1 MITRNKKFLSIVL
14 SFAMVLGFLIVPTN
28 VTQAASSESLTI
40 VHVND
45 MHGRVA
51 ENEGSSEL
59 GFAKLAS
66 VVNGLRATDP
76 NVLFLNAGDT
86 FHGTIDV
93 NLTQG
98 EEIVKI
104 MNKMGFDAM
113 TPGNHDFNYGY
124 NRLLELK
131 EMAEFPILG
140 ANIVK
145 ESDKTSDFEPYIIK
159 DMENG
164 MKVGIFG
171 LTTDETKY
179 KSHPSNTIGIEFAD
193 AVTTADKYVKELK
206 DKGADVIIGLVHLG
220 IDESSVNTAKKLAE
234 NVEGIDLIVDG
245 HSHHMLEEGMI
256 VNDTLIVQA
265 GSYTQDVGLVKLE
278 FEDGK
283 LVKKTAEVMT
293 YEDLKATEPNAE
305 IAKMVEELVAKNE
318 PLKNTVIGKTEVKLE
333 GTRELVRA
341 GETNLGNLITDAMR
355 KSTGADFALTNG
367 GGIRASIDEGEIT
380 LGEIL
385 TAFPFT
391 NTLAAIEVT
400 GEEVLQ
406 ALEHGVD
413 AYPEPAGHFPHV
425 SGLTYTFD
433 PAKPVG
439 QRIVSVTINGEPIDK
454 TETYTMVTNDFL
466 AAGGDGY
473 TMFTNKPF
481 VGEGGLLSDVLAE
494 YISLTEMIGPRV
506 EGRIKAVKAPT
517 EPTEPTTPT
526 EPTEP
531 SGHIKHIVEKGEVL
545 YRIGL
550 KYNVPWQELAQHN
563 NLKNPNLIY
572 PGQIILIPT
581 K

>member
-14 SFAMVLGFLIVPTN
+14 SFAMVLSFLILPAS
-28 VTQAASSESLTI
+28 VTEAANHQTLTI

-66 VVNGLRATDP
+66 VVNGLRAEDP
-76 NVLFLNAGDT
+76 NVLFLNAGDAL
-86 FHGTIDV
+86 HGTIDV

-104 MNKMGFDAM
+104 MNKMEFDAM

-164 MKVGIFG
+164 LKVGIFG
-171 LTTDETKY
+171 LGTDETKY

-193 AVTTADKYVKELK
+193 VVTTADKYVKELK
-206 DKGADVIIGLVHLG
+206 DKGADVIIALVHLG
-220 IDESSVNTAKKLAE
+220 MDESSVNTSNELAE
-234 NVEGIDLIVDG
+234 KVEGIDLIVDG
-245 HSHHMLEEGMI
+245 HSHHILEEGMI

-265 GSYTQDVGLVKLE
+265 GSYTQNIGHVKLE

-283 LVKKTAEVMT
+283 IVNRVAHIMT
-293 YEDLKATEPNAE
+293 YEDLKDTEPDQE
-305 IAKMVEELVAKNE
+305 IANMVEELVAKNE
-318 PLKNTVIGKTEVKLE
+318 PLKNTVIGRTEVKLE

-380 LGEIL
+380 LGEVL

-391 NTLAAIEVT
+391 NTLAVIEVT
-400 GEEVLQ
+400 GEEVLL

-433 PAKPVG
+433 PSKPVG

-481 VGEGGLLSDVLAE
+481 IGEGGLLSDVLAE
-494 YISLTEMIGPRV
+494 YISSTEMIGPRV
-506 EGRIKAVKAPT
+506 EGRIKAVEAPT
-517 EPTEPTTPT
+517 VPTEPTTPT
-526 EPTEP
+526 EPSED
-531 SGHIKHIVEKGEVL
+531 IKHIVQKGEVL

-550 KYNVPWQELAQHN
+550 KHNVPWQELAQYN

>member
-1 MITRNKKFLSIVL
+1 MSTRNKKFLSIVL

-28 VTQAASSESLTI
+28 TTQAASNESLTI

-45 MHGRVA
+45 MHARVA
-51 ENEGSSEL
+51 ENEGSKEL

-66 VVNGLRATDP
+66 VVNGLRTTDP

-104 MNKMGFDAM
+104 MNKMKFDAM

-159 DMENG
+159 EMQNG
-164 MKVGIFG
+164 LKVGIFG

-179 KSHPSNTIGIEFAD
+179 KSHPSNTTGIEFAD
-193 AVTTADKYVKELK
+193 PVTTADKYVKELK
-206 DKGADVIIGLVHLG
+206 NKGADVIIALVHLG
-220 IDESSVNTAKKLAE
+220 LDESSVNTSKKLAE
-234 NVEGIDLIVDG
+234 KVQGIDLIVDG
-245 HSHHMLEEGMI
+245 HSHHMLEEGML
-256 VNDTLIVQA
+256 VNNTLIVQA
-265 GSYTQDVGLVKLE
+265 GSYTQDVGFVKLE

-283 LVKKTAEVMT
+283 IVKKTAEVMT
-293 YEDLKATEPNAE
+293 YEDLKATEPDAE

-333 GTRELVRA
+333 GTRELVRT

-391 NTLAAIEVT
+391 NTLAVIKVT
-400 GEEVLQ
+400 GEEVLK

-433 PAKPVG
+433 PSKPVG
-439 QRIVSVTINGEPIDK
+439 QRIVSVMINGKPIEK
-454 TETYTMVTNDFL
+454 TKTYTMVTNDFV

-473 TMFTNKPF
+473 TMFANKPF

-506 EGRIKAVKAPT
+506 EGRIKAVK
-517 EPTEPTTPT
+517 TPT
-526 EPTEP
+526 VPT
-531 SGHIKHIVEKGEVL
+531 
-545 YRIGL
+545 
-550 KYNVPWQELAQHN
+550 
-563 NLKNPNLIY
+563 
-572 PGQIILIPT
+572 
-581 K
+581 

>member
-1 MITRNKKFLSIVL
+1 MVL
-14 SFAMVLGFLIVPTN
+14 SFLILPTN
-28 VTQAASSESLTI
+28 VTEAANHQTLTI

-45 MHGRVA
+45 MHGRVS
-51 ENEGSSEL
+51 ENEGSKEL

-66 VVNGLRATDP
+66 VVNGLRAEDP
-76 NVLFLNAGDT
+76 NVLFLNAGDAL
-86 FHGTIDV
+86 HGTIDV

-104 MNKMGFDAM
+104 MNKMEFDAM

-164 MKVGIFG
+164 LKVGIFG
-171 LTTDETKY
+171 LGTDETKY

-193 AVTTADKYVKELK
+193 VVTTADKYVKELK
-206 DKGADVIIGLVHLG
+206 DKGADVIIALVHLG
-220 IDESSVNTAKKLAE
+220 MDESSVNTSNELAE
-234 NVEGIDLIVDG
+234 KVEGIDLIVDG
-245 HSHHMLEEGMI
+245 HSHHILEEGMI

-265 GSYTQDVGLVKLE
+265 GSYTQNIGHVKLE

-283 LVKKTAEVMT
+283 IVNRVAHIMT
-293 YEDLKATEPNAE
+293 YEDLKDTEPDQE
-305 IAKMVEELVAKNE
+305 IANMVEELVAKNE
-318 PLKNTVIGKTEVKLE
+318 PLKNTVIGRTEVKLE

-380 LGEIL
+380 LGEVL

-391 NTLAAIEVT
+391 NTLAVIEVT
-400 GEEVLQ
+400 GEEVLL

-433 PAKPVG
+433 PSKPVG

-481 VGEGGLLSDVLAE
+481 IGEGGLLSDVLAE
-494 YISLTEMIGPRV
+494 YISSTEMIGPRV
-506 EGRIKAVKAPT
+506 EGRIKAVEAPT
-517 EPTEPTTPT
+517 VPTEPTTPT
-526 EPTEP
+526 DPTEP
-531 SGHIKHIVEKGEVL
+531 SEDIKHIVQKGEVL

-550 KYNVPWQELAQHN
+550 KHNVPWQELAQYN

>member
-1 MITRNKKFLSIVL
+1 MSIKNKKFLSFVL
-14 SFAMVLGFLIVPTN
+14 SFAMVLSILVVPANISHAEGNET
-28 VTQAASSESLTI
+28 LTI

-51 ENEGSSEL
+51 ENAGSKEL

-66 VVNGLRATDP
+66 VVNGLRESDP

-131 EMAEFPILG
+131 NMAEFPILG
-140 ANIVK
+140 ANIIK
-145 ESDKTSDFEPYIIK
+145 ESDKTSDFEPYVIK
-159 DMENG
+159 EMDNG
-164 MKVGIFG
+164 LKVGIFG
-171 LTTDETKY
+171 LATDETKY
-179 KSHPSNTIGIEFAD
+179 KSHPSNTTGIEFAD
-193 AVTTADKYVKELK
+193 VVSTGEKCVKELK
-206 DKGADVIIGLVHLG
+206 EKGADVIIALVHLG
-220 IDESSVNTAKKLAE
+220 IDESSVNTANMLAE
-234 NVEGIDLIVDG
+234 KVEGIDLIVDG
-245 HSHHMLEEGMI
+245 HSHHILDGGML

-265 GSYTQDVGLVKLE
+265 GSYTQDVGFVKLE
-278 FEDGK
+278 FDNGK
-283 LVKKTAEVMT
+283 IVKRTAEVMT
-293 YEDLKATEPNAE
+293 YEELKETEPDEE
-305 IAKMVEELVAKNE
+305 IAKMVEELVQKNE
-318 PLKNTVIGKTEVKLE
+318 PLKNVVVGRTEVKLE
-333 GTRELVRA
+333 GTRELVRT

-355 KSTGADFALTNG
+355 SFTGADFALTNG

-391 NTLAAIEVT
+391 NTVAVIEVT
-400 GEEVLQ
+400 GEEIWK
-406 ALEHGVD
+406 ALEHGVS
-413 AYPEPAGHFPHV
+413 AYPDPAGHFPHV
-425 SGLTYTFD
+425 SGLNYTFD
-433 PAKPVG
+433 PSKPVG
-439 QRIVSVTINGEPIDK
+439 ERIVSITINGKPIELE
-454 TETYTMVTNDFL
+454 ETYTMATNDFL

-473 TMFTNKPF
+473 TMFANKPF

-494 YISLTEMIGPRV
+494 YVALTEMLGPRV
-506 EGRIKAVKAPT
+506 EGRIKVVTA
-517 EPTEPTTPT
+517 PTTPT
-526 EPTEP
+526 EPTDPTKP
-531 SGHIKHIVEKGEVL
+531 SEDTKHIVQRGENL

-550 KYNVPWQELAQHN
+550 RYNVPWQRLAEYN
-563 NLKNPNLIY
+563 KLKNPNLIY
-572 PGQIILIPT
+572 PGQIILIPA

>member
-1 MITRNKKFLSIVL
+1 MSIKNKKFLSVVL
-14 SFAMVLGFLIVPTN
+14 SFAMVLSFLIVPTN
-28 VTQAASSESLTI
+28 VTHAASNETLTI

-51 ENEGSSEL
+51 ENEGSKEL

-66 VVNGLRATDP
+66 VVNGLREDDP
-76 NVLFLNAGDT
+76 NLLFLNAGDT

-124 NRLLELK
+124 SRLLELK
-131 EMAEFPILG
+131 KIAEFPILG
-140 ANIVK
+140 ANIIK
-145 ESDKTSDFEPYIIK
+145 ESDKTSDFEPYVIK
-159 DMENG
+159 EMENG
-164 MKVGIFG
+164 LKVGIFG

-179 KSHPSNTIGIEFAD
+179 KSHPSNTTGIEFAD
-193 AVTTADKYVKELK
+193 VVATGDKYVKELK
-206 DKGADVIIGLVHLG
+206 AKGADVIIALVHLG

-234 NVEGIDLIVDG
+234 KVQGIDLIVDG
-245 HSHHMLEEGMI
+245 HSHHMLEEGMT
-256 VNDTLIVQA
+256 VNNTLIVQA
-265 GSYTQDVGLVKLE
+265 GSYTQDVGFVKLE
-278 FEDGK
+278 LEDGK
-283 LVKKTAEVMT
+283 IVKKTAEVMT
-293 YEDLKATEPNAE
+293 YEDLKETQPDAE

-318 PLKNTVIGKTEVKLE
+318 PLKNTVVGKTEVKLE
-333 GTRELVRA
+333 GTRELVRT

-391 NTLAAIEVT
+391 NTLAVIKVT
-400 GEEVLQ
+400 GEEVLK

-425 SGLTYTFD
+425 SGLNYTFD
-433 PAKPVG
+433 PSKPVG
-439 QRIVSVTINGEPIDK
+439 QRIVSVTINGKPIEK
-454 TETYTMVTNDFL
+454 TKTYTMVTNDFV

-473 TMFTNKPF
+473 TMFANKPF

-494 YISLTEMIGPRV
+494 YVASTEMLGPQV
-506 EGRIKAVKAPT
+506 EGRIKVVKAPT
-517 EPTEPTTPT
+517 TPTEPTTPT
-526 EPTEP
+526 VPTKD
-531 SGHIKHIVEKGEVL
+531 IKHIVQKGEVL

-550 KYNVPWQELAQHN
+550 KYKVPWQELAQYN
-563 NLKNPNLIY
+563 KLKNPNLIF

>member
-1 MITRNKKFLSIVL
+1 MVL
-14 SFAMVLGFLIVPTN
+14 SFLILPTN
-28 VTQAASSESLTI
+28 VTEAANHQTLTI

-45 MHGRVA
+45 MHGRVS
-51 ENEGSSEL
+51 ENEGSKEL

-66 VVNGLRATDP
+66 VVNGLRAEDP
-76 NVLFLNAGDT
+76 NVLFLNAGDAL
-86 FHGTIDV
+86 HGTIDV

-104 MNKMGFDAM
+104 MNKMEFDAM

-164 MKVGIFG
+164 LKVGIFG
-171 LTTDETKY
+171 LGTDETKY

-193 AVTTADKYVKELK
+193 VVTTADKYVKELK
-206 DKGADVIIGLVHLG
+206 DKGADVIIALVHLG
-220 IDESSVNTAKKLAE
+220 MDESSVNTSNELAE
-234 NVEGIDLIVDG
+234 KVEGIDLIVDG
-245 HSHHMLEEGMI
+245 HSHHILEEGMI

-265 GSYTQDVGLVKLE
+265 GSYTQNIGHVKLE

-283 LVKKTAEVMT
+283 IVNRVAHIMT
-293 YEDLKATEPNAE
+293 YEDLKDTEPDQE
-305 IAKMVEELVAKNE
+305 IANMVEELVAKNE
-318 PLKNTVIGKTEVKLE
+318 PLKNTVIGRTEVKLE

-380 LGEIL
+380 LGEVL

-391 NTLAAIEVT
+391 NTLAVIEVT
-400 GEEVLQ
+400 GEEVLL

-433 PAKPVG
+433 PSKPVG

-494 YISLTEMIGPRV
+494 YISSTEMIGPRV
-506 EGRIKAVKAPT
+506 EGRIKAVEAPT
-517 EPTEPTTPT
+517 VPTEPTTPT
-526 EPTEP
+526 DPTEP
-531 SGHIKHIVEKGEVL
+531 SEDIKHIVQKGEVL

-550 KYNVPWQELAQHN
+550 KHNVPWQELAQYN